1 MTDTTALVPVCEDLK
16 AHVPEIVK
24 EWESITHEEP
34 WTSLPKAHRIDE
46 LPAVAIGLFDAALC
60 VPADPGAHRQ
70 KVLAAVLHGEQR
82 REHGLPDAVL
92 LTEFYLLREAI
103 WRYLKRTKPA
113 SVADHAI
120 LRIDNAIMLATRAA
134 LVGYHR
140 HEYEKRERWPLAVDR
155 LIAEAP
161 LLKVASRGGS
171 PGDVATAE
179 GAAR

>member
-1 MTDTTALVPVCEDLK
+1 MTDLETLVPVCDDLK
-16 AHVPEIVK
+16 AHVPEIVQ
-24 EWESITHEEP
+24 EWEGITQEEP

-60 VPADPGAHRQ
+60 EPADPEAHRQ
-70 KVLAAVLHGEQR
+70 KVLAAVSHGEQR

-103 WRYLKRTKPA
+103 WRYLKRTKA
-113 SVADHAI
+113 AAVADHAI

-140 HEYEKRERWPLAVDR
+140 GEYESRQRWPLAVDR
-155 LIAEAP
+155 LIAESP
-161 LLKVASRGGS
+161 LLKVAQRADRGADS
-171 PGDVATAE
+171 MPS
-179 GAAR
+179 